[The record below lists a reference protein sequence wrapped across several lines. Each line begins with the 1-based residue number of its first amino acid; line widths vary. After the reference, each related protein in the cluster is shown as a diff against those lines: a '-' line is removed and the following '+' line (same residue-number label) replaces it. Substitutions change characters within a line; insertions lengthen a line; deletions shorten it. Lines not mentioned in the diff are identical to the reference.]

1 MLISMTTK
9 AAQICN
15 CFAIRQ
21 AARVITQIYDRHVR
35 QSGITGSQYTIL
47 AVLQSLPDMAMSA
60 LAEELM
66 MDRTSLVRALQPL
79 IRDGLVVSDSSG
91 SAIKKASV
99 RLTPAG
105 EEKMA
110 EAEMYWKDAQ
120 DEWEKKVGAKRA
132 KALRD
137 ELNHVTH
144 L

>member
-1 MLISMTTK
+1 MTTK

-21 AARVITQIYDRHVR
+21 AARVITQIYDRHVG
-35 QSGITGSQYTIL
+35 QSGVTGSQYTIL
-47 AVLQSLPDMAMSA
+47 AVLHAVPDMSMTE

-79 IRDGLVVSDSSG
+79 IRDGYVVSDSSG

-99 RLTPAG
+99 RLSSEG
-105 EEKMA
+105 EVKMA
-110 EAEMYWKDAQ
+110 EAEAYWKDAQ
-120 DEWEKKVGAKRA
+120 NEWEKKVGAKRA

-137 ELNHVTH
+137 ELIHVTH

>member
-1 MLISMTTK
+1 MTNK

-21 AARVITQIYDRHVR
+21 AARFITQIYDRHVG
-35 QSGITGSQYTIL
+35 QSGVTGSQYTIL
-47 AVLQSLPDMAMSA
+47 AVLHYAPDMSMTE

-66 MDRTSLVRALQPL
+66 MDRTSLVRALKPL
-79 IRDGLVVSDSSG
+79 IRDGYVVSDSSG

-99 RLTPAG
+99 RLSDAG
-105 EEKMA
+105 EAKMA
-110 EAEMYWKDAQ
+110 EAETYWNAAQ
-120 DEWEKKVGAKRA
+120 NEWEKKVGAKRA

-137 ELNHVTH
+137 ELIQVTH